1 MHELRAEKL
10 RAEVEVLKG
19 VGDTQLLPSCLLRP
33 TGEELSV
40 IQRIPWK

>member
-19 VGDTQLLPSCLLRP
+19 VGDTQLLPSCMLRP
-33 TGEELSV
+33 TWEELSV
-40 IQRIPWK
+40 IQRIP